1 MIKEAGSMAYYIVP
15 WHCSLEN
22 EYCLTASKANF
33 DAVKSGANVWRDID
47 VNVRLSSLNFGVRA
61 GDVDDYQWIE
71 EQMFAAIDNEEEFK
85 VFATAL
91 RQVFS
96 LVHLNV

>member
-1 MIKEAGSMAYYIVP
+1 MIKEAGWMAYYIVP

-61 GDVDDYQWIE
+61 GDLDDYRWIE

-91 RQVFS
+91 RQVF
-96 LVHLNV
+96 